1 MFQVGQVCR
10 AALAAAL
17 FLAAGALN
25 AQTPPETSSASSPAP
40 GTAALREVRA
50 DGVKSLSV
58 AQVASISGLQAGMVV
73 GRDDLQGGADKLVA
87 SGLFASVK
95 YNFLTRVDGLVVTFH
110 VEEAKRI
117 PAYFDNIPWF
127 TDGELDGAIR
137 AKIPYYDGTLPAAGA
152 IVDQAADAISAFLA
166 AHGLQAAVEHQAVAS
181 PSVEGDIQEFHIEG
195 GSLKISHLEFGDPV
209 LNKDVAI
216 QQSLSEL
223 KGKPYSRMAIDL
235 FLTEQV
241 RPVYLKQGY
250 LLAKLGPPEIRL
262 TGNPNQ
268 KLPEQIPVFV
278 PIVPG
283 DVYHWKGAEWSG
295 NSVLASEVLTR
306 DLGLKAGDIADGVA
320 LQVGVDRVREEYG
333 HIGYLDAGV
342 DPDPHYDK
350 TAKTLS
356 FVVKINEGKPYK
368 FGALTVTGL
377 SAAAEK
383 KLREGWP
390 FPAGGELFDKEMF
403 EEFLTKIESKPE
415 EVFGRLPLHYE
426 KVGHWLNRDEG
437 KNTVDVALDF
447 Q

>member
-1 MFQVGQVCR
+1 MYQVMR
-10 AALAAAL
+10 ACLVAFAAALSLAAAPSD
-17 FLAAGALN
+17 
-25 AQTPPETSSASSPAP
+25 AQTQPVASPAV
-40 GTAALREVRA
+40 GTETLREVRA
-50 DGVKSLSV
+50 DGLKSLSV
-58 AQVASISGLQAGMVV
+58 AQVAALSGLQTEMLA
-73 GRDDLQGGADKLVA
+73 GRDDLQAAADKLVQ
-87 SGLFASVK
+87 SGLFANVK
-95 YNFLTRVDGLVVTFH
+95 YNFQTRVDGLVVTFH

-127 TDGELDGAIR
+127 TDGELDGAIK
-137 AKIPYYDGTLPAAGA
+137 AKIPYYDGTLPSSGSV
-152 IVDQAADAISAFLA
+152 VDEAADAISAFLA
-166 AHGLQAAVEHQAVAS
+166 THGLQAAVEHQAIAS
-181 PSVEGDIQEFHIEG
+181 PSTDGNIQEFHIEG

-209 LNKDVAI
+209 LNKDMAI

-283 DVYHWKGAEWSG
+283 EIYHWKGAEWSG
-295 NSVLASEVLTR
+295 NSVLSAETLAS
-306 DLGLKAGDIADGVA
+306 DLGLKVGEIADGVA
-320 LQVGVDRVREEYG
+320 LQAGVERVREEYG
-333 HIGYLDAGV
+333 HIGYLDAQV
-342 DPDPHYDK
+342 DPEPRYDNV
-350 TAKTLS
+350 AKTLS
-356 FVVKINEGKPYK
+356 FVVKINEGKAYK
-368 FGALTVTGL
+368 FGTLTVTGL
-377 SAAAEK
+377 SLGAEK

-390 FPAGGELFDKEMF
+390 FPAAGELFDKEVF
-403 EEFLTKIESKPE
+403 EEFVAKLESKPG
-415 EVFGRLPLHYE
+415 EVFGKLPVHYD
-426 KVGHWLNRDEG
+426 KVGHWLNRDEE

>member
-1 MFQVGQVCR
+1 MFQVRQACR
-10 AALAAAL
+10 VAFAAATFLAAAT
-17 FLAAGALN
+17 LN
-25 AQTPPETSSASSPAP
+25 AQTQPAPSPAP
-40 GTAALREVRA
+40 GTETLREIRA
-50 DGVKSLSV
+50 DGVKTLTV
-58 AQVASISGLQAGMVV
+58 AQVASISGLQSGMVA
-73 GRDDLQGGADKLVA
+73 GREDLQGGADKLVA
-87 SGLFASVK
+87 SGLFTSVK
-95 YNFLTRVDGLVVTFH
+95 YNFQTRVDGLVVTFH

-152 IVDQAADAISAFLA
+152 IVDEAADAISAFLA
-166 AHGLQAAVEHQAVAS
+166 THGLQAAVEHQAVAS

-209 LNKDVAI
+209 LNKDLAI

-278 PIVPG
+278 PVVPG

-295 NSVLASEVLTR
+295 NSVLASQILSG

-342 DPDPHYDK
+342 DPEPHYDK
-350 TAKTLS
+350 PAKTLS
-356 FVVKINEGKPYK
+356 FVVKISEGKPYK

-403 EEFLTKIESKPE
+403 EEFLNKIESKPE
-415 EVFGRLPLHYE
+415 EVFGKLPLHYD